1 VARLV
6 SLRQLSVSVAHALA
20 AGEPA
25 ANQAALV
32 KDLGTRFE
40 QESVNVAA
48 ELAEFVHRGD
58 RAYADLA
65 VLLRASRLHSPMFTL
80 RGGTNEVLRGVIA
93 RGMGL
98 R

>member
-1 VARLV
+1 MDSFIVP
-6 SLRQLSVSVAHALA
+6 LSSPEATD
-20 AGEPA
+20 AGRFGPKA

-40 QESVNVAA
+40 QESVD
-48 ELAEFVHRGD
+48 LA
-58 RAYADLA
+58 ADLMDYVA
-65 VLLRASRLHSPMFTL
+65 PEDNLRLLLAAARLHSPMFTL